1 MKLSSNSRLVFVCF
15 GLLSIAGSSTARA
28 ELKCEQRQLTRVDAH
43 ACALG
48 AKDVAALRRYVTLT
62 QAIYSLEMKDYVRF
76 VGDEPTAP
84 QVKVTRAPQASKPAS
99 VAGVAPP
106 SR

>member
-1 MKLSSNSRLVFVCF
+1 MKQSSRSHFAVGCF
-15 GLLSIAGSSTARA
+15 GLLSVAFTPAALA
-28 ELKCEQRQLTRVDAH
+28 EYKCDQRQLTRVDAH

-48 AKDVAALRRYVTLT
+48 AKDVAALRRYITIT
-62 QAIYSLEMKDYVRF
+62 QPIHGLEMKDYVRF
-76 VGDEPTAP
+76 VGDEPFFPQARARPAP
-84 QVKVTRAPQASKPAS
+84 QVTKPAS